1 MGRLLVV
8 VDMQNDFV
16 DGALGFG
23 GADRIIEGIER
34 KIADYMASGDEVV
47 YTLDT
52 HHENYSETQEG
63 RNLPVPHCIKGSEG
77 HALVPALKDLLSDC
91 RCFEKPTFGSLE
103 LGKYI
108 NENSGKYD
116 SIEVCGLVSNICVI
130 SNAVMAKAAAPEAE
144 IIVDSSLTD
153 SFDKKLNEET
163 FDILKGIQVTVV

>member
-16 DGALGFG
+16 DGALGFE
-23 GADRIIEGIER
+23 GADKIISG
-34 KIADYMASGDEVV
+34 IADKIRSYKEAGDEIV

-52 HHENYSETQEG
+52 HHENYMQTQEG
-63 RNLPVPHCIKGSEG
+63 KNLPVPHCIKGSEG
-77 HALVPALKDLLSDC
+77 HALVPALKEILDGC
-91 RCFEKPTFGSLE
+91 KCFEKPTFGSLE
-103 LGKYI
+103 LGNYI
-108 NENSGKYD
+108 NSKNYE

-163 FDILKGIQVTVV
+163 FDILKGLQVTVL